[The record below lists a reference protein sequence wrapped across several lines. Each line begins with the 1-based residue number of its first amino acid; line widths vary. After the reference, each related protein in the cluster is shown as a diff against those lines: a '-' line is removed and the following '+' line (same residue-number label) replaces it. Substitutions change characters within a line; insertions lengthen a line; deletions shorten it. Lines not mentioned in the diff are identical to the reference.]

1 MNIATSQ
8 LKSLARILANIF
20 NTTTAATLFIDLENA
35 VFKNYDHFNV
45 IPYDSKNTFGIQSI
59 LESFAKSLGF
69 NTYNG
74 LLEAKKD
81 TVDLNQ
87 TALYA
92 INPYPLNSYY
102 TKIWQTL
109 SSQLINDIM
118 VDLNFSDHLVGSFKN
133 SFNTEKAIKN
143 SLEIQIASMLKSIDL
158 KSIAE
163 TANDS
168 PYIIQDQFKGLSHYF
183 GIVNAMLSCAVNMP
197 LTVDEDTLKKQLI
210 GAKLSDFCSFKD
222 WGVINYHDF
231 KTKLIAAFKAYAHVD
246 LTIEGD
252 DSDPL
257 NNTLNMNFT
266 RWQPNVKSHIY
277 KVESHQLIRLQQEA
291 LLQIASRFKDDEFE
305 YGLDPNAVYL
315 GCNGEEIS
323 PRIYTT
329 LNFIDM
335 EDMYASHKINFPKTS
350 KLFGELF
357 GSKLYWLN
365 KFHIKAHVEESPK
378 SVEEIIALW
387 EDMVLSKLIPV
398 GLKEKPLSKLRV
410 LS

>member
-8 LKSLARILANIF
+8 LKSLARVLANIF
-20 NTTTAATLFIDLENA
+20 NTVTPATLFIDLQNA

-74 LLEAKKD
+74 LLQAKKE

-87 TALYA
+87 TALFA
-92 INPYPLNSYY
+92 INPYPVNSYY

-109 SSQLINDIM
+109 SSQLINDTMI
-118 VDLNFSDHLVGSFKN
+118 DLNFSDHFIGSFKN
-133 SFNTEKAIKN
+133 AFNTEKAIKN
-143 SLEIQIASMLKSIDL
+143 SLEIQLASILEINDKDIV
-158 KSIAE
+158 AE
-163 TANDS
+163 TVNSDS
-168 PYIIQDQFKGLSHYF
+168 PYIIKDQFKGLSHYF

-197 LTVDEDTLKKQLI
+197 LTVDEYTLKKQLV
-210 GAKLSDFCSFKD
+210 GAKLSDFCSFKA
-222 WGVINYHDF
+222 WGEINYSDF
-231 KTKLIAAFKAYAHVD
+231 KTKLIAAFKAYAHID
-246 LTIEGD
+246 LTIDGD

-257 NNTLNMNFT
+257 NNTLNMNFNG
-266 RWQPNVKSHIY
+266 WQPNVKNQIY
-277 KVESHQLIRLQQEA
+277 QVESRQLIKLQQEA
-291 LLQIASRFKDDEFE
+291 LIQIASRFEDDEFE

-315 GCNGEEIS
+315 GYKGEVIK
-323 PRIYTT
+323 PYIYTVI
-329 LNFIDM
+329 NFIDM
-335 EDMYASHKINFPKTS
+335 EDIYTNPKISFATPP
-350 KLFGELF
+350 ELF

-365 KFHIKAHVEESPK
+365 KFKIKAYVKESPK

-398 GLKEKPLSKLRV
+398 GLKEKPLSKLQL

>member
-8 LKSLARILANIF
+8 LKSLARVLANIF
-20 NTTTAATLFIDLENA
+20 NTTTPATLFIDLQDA

-45 IPYDSKNTFGIQSI
+45 IPYDSKNTFGLQSI

-74 LLEAKKD
+74 LLQAKKE
-81 TVDLNQ
+81 TVDLNE
-87 TALYA
+87 TALFA

-102 TKIWQTL
+102 TKTWQTL
-109 SSQLINDIM
+109 SSQLIKDTM
-118 VDLNFSDHLVGSFKN
+118 MDLNFSDHLIGSFKN

-143 SLEIQIASMLKSIDL
+143 SLEIQLASILKINDP
-158 KSIAE
+158 KSIAKSVDS
-163 TANDS
+163 DS

-210 GAKLSDFCSFKD
+210 GAKLSDFCSFKA
-222 WGVINYHDF
+222 WGEINYSVF
-231 KTKLIAAFKAYAHVD
+231 KTKLIAAFKAYAYID

-257 NNTLNMNFT
+257 NNTLNMYFMG
-266 RWQPNVKSHIY
+266 WQPNVKSQSY
-277 KVESHQLIRLQQEA
+277 TEERHQLIRLQQEA

-315 GCNGEEIS
+315 DYKGEIIK
-323 PRIYTT
+323 PHLY
-329 LNFIDM
+329 LVFNFIDM
-335 EDMYASHKINFPKTS
+335 EDLYANLKISFSTPH
-350 KLFGELF
+350 ELF

-365 KFHIKAHVEESPK
+365 KFQIKANVEESPK

-398 GLKEKPLSKLRV
+398 GLKEKPLSKLRL